1 MSSNL
6 TENTRILLRAPEP
19 EDLDFLYTIENDRDL
34 WEVTA
39 LGGPYSRYALRQYI
53 ASLPASPYS
62 AEAIRF
68 IISHSQSG
76 RSLGLIDLTD
86 LNPRD
91 RRAEIGIALL
101 RSERNKG
108 YAGEALHA
116 LEDYARDILNLRLLY
131 AQVPALTNPQSS
143 SLFWKCGYEAVASL
157 PEWHYHNGEYEDICI
172 FLKKLS
178 KKAMDSLSEQK

>member
-1 MSSNL
+1 M

-143 SLFWKCGYEAVASL
+143 SLFRKCGYEAVASL
-157 PEWHYHNGEYEDICI
+157 PEWHYHNGAYEDICI

>member
-1 MSSNL
+1 MNSSS

-19 EDLDFLYTIENDRDL
+19 EDLDFLYTIENDQDL
-34 WEVTA
+34 WEITA

-53 ASLPASPYS
+53 ASLPTSPYS

-68 IISHSQSG
+68 IVSHAKNG
-76 RSLGLIDLTD
+76 KKLGLIDLTD

-91 RRAEIGIALL
+91 RRAEIGIAFL

-108 YAGEALHA
+108 YARESLHA
-116 LEDYARDILNLRLLY
+116 LEHYARDILNLRLLY
-131 AQVPALTNPQSS
+131 AQVPTLTNPQSS
-143 SLFWKCGYEAVASL
+143 NLFRKCGYEAVACL
-157 PEWHYHNGEYEDICI
+157 PEWHYHNGEYEDISI

-178 KKAMDSLSEQK
+178 KKTMDSLSE

>member
-1 MSSNL
+1 MSSNSSED
-6 TENTRILLRAPEP
+6 TCILLRAPEP

-53 ASLPASPYS
+53 ASLPTSPYS

-76 RSLGLIDLTD
+76 KSLGLIDLTD

-91 RRAEIGIALL
+91 RRAEVGIALL

-108 YAGEALHA
+108 YARKALRS
-116 LEDYARDILNLRLLY
+116 LEHYARDILNLRILY
-131 AQVPALTNPQSS
+131 AQVPALTNPRSS
-143 SLFWKCGYEAVASL
+143 GLFRQAGYGLVASL

-178 KKAMDSLSEQK
+178 KKV